1 MRRPSVF
8 VPLSLAAACLFA
20 ALVPSLSQHFEF
32 GRVAATLEQL
42 ATSASDGASAA
53 ATERDVADLLAPE
66 PTLFVRVAADG
77 VMSDAPAG
85 TDGSWLASWQTV
97 GGCGAGAGAGSSAG
111 LKWIGRNVRGG
122 LFNVQEQVS
131 YTNIGSKAYPQHNFF
146 VNTLITTDLGE
157 KWSLGVVL
165 PFVYKWLSDPMGLA
179 PFAPAV
185 DYSNG
190 GLGDVSIMGTR
201 RLGAINNTSV
211 TGVIGLPTGKWNAT
225 WPSGAYLSQ
234 GQQVGFGRP
243 TAALVVD
250 HTMDEV
256 WGLFVV
262 GATAAY
268 RGGRNRL
275 DSYRAPTAAVY
286 GYTGYFLGPFV
297 PSVGLTLAGFRGHD
311 EDLNAE
317 QATPLVSVTANV
329 GLEWSTDWIAVM
341 IGAQL
346 PYKYDGLRTDAFG
359 SPRSPWGFMP
369 WIAALGVSVAPF

>member
-1 MRRPSVF
+1 MRRPSVL
-8 VPLSLAAACLFA
+8 VPVSLAAACLSAGFI
-20 ALVPSLSQHFEF
+20 PTISQHLEL
-32 GRVAATLEQL
+32 GRVTRTLEQL
-42 ATSASDGASAA
+42 AAA
-53 ATERDVADLLAPE
+53 ATDDAIATSGALDGTEPLAPD
-66 PTLFVRVAADG
+66 PTLFVRLASDG
-77 VMSDAPAG
+77 RSSSGGGGDAG
-85 TDGSWLASWQTV
+85 WLASWQTI

-146 VNTLITTDLGE
+146 VNTLISTDLAE
-157 KWSLGVVL
+157 KWTLGVVL
-165 PFVYKWLSDPMGLA
+165 PFVYKWLSDPMQLA
-179 PFAPAV
+179 PFAPAI

-268 RGGRNRL
+268 RGGKNEL
-275 DSYRAPTAAVY
+275 DSYRSPTAAVY
-286 GYTGYFLGPFV
+286 GYTGYYLGPFV
-297 PSVGLTLAGFRGHD
+297 PAIGLTLAGFQTHD
-311 EDLNAE
+311 RDLNVE
-317 QATPLVSVTANV
+317 QATPLASLTANV
-329 GLEWSTDWIAVM
+329 SVEWSTDWIALM
-341 IGAQL
+341 AGAQF

-369 WIAALGVSVAPF
+369 WIAAIGVSVSPF